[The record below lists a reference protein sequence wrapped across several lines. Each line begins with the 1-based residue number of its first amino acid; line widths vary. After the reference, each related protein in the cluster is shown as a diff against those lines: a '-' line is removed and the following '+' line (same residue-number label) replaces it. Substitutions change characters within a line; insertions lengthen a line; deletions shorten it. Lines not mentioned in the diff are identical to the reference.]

1 VTQCRKE
8 KENMFYK
15 INGRAGHGKT
25 TELVNDVQDMYDEDL
40 EIWQQSFVLI
50 TPTNKAA
57 MVLNSR
63 LEAVGLPHLAR
74 TLHSTLY
81 MWTPTNKIKTT
92 RRVRFIDPDTGKFG
106 IDDNGDPVYHTET
119 EYYMQK
125 RIKNSI
131 KNKIVFVDESSMVG
145 SEVWHDLIT
154 CGLVHE
160 IHAYGDERQLPPIER
175 LEDLEPQ
182 YQPYYRF
189 WHSYAGQVKTLTKS
203 YRHVGTLK
211 DIVDTIENSLFNG
224 KYGSD
229 IPSNLM
235 YGDNFTVH
243 CNDLTEADLL
253 REMTLADIIITPYNK
268 VRILSNII
276 CRRAIAQAT
285 GSTFNPLPIVND
297 KIIFVDAIKTVIEV
311 NGHGQNVKQIYL
323 PKNVNAVIKTI
334 RDISIND
341 NLMIIDFID
350 EMGTLHENITVSLNT
365 IMGATTNTGA
375 PRIDYAYAVTVHSS
389 QGAGWN
395 NVLFLNGHWP
405 GEDSVSLRYVG
416 ITRAQKR
423 LAVVNG
429 ITNSTESKDADRSI
443 VIRLGKMLGW
453 K

>member
-1 VTQCRKE
+1 
-8 KENMFYK
+8 MFYK

-25 TELVNDVQDMYDEDL
+25 TRLVNDIQDMYDPEL
-40 EIWQQSFVLI
+40 EIWQQPFILI

-81 MWTPTNKIKTT
+81 VWTPTTKIKTT
-92 RRVRFIDPDTGKFG
+92 RRVRFIDSNTGKFAVDQDG
-106 IDDNGDPVYHTET
+106 NPVYQTET

-125 RIKNSI
+125 RVKNSI

-145 SEVWHDLIT
+145 SDVWYDLIN
-154 CGLVHE
+154 CGLINE
-160 IHAYGDERQLPPIER
+160 IHAYGDERQLPPIEK
-175 LEDLEPQ
+175 LEDLDPQ

-189 WHSYAGQVKTLTKS
+189 WHNYNVPQCITTLTVNH
-203 YRHVGTLK
+203 RQAGTLK
-211 DIVDTIENSLFNG
+211 EIVETIETSLFSG
-224 KYGSD
+224 KYGAD

-243 CNDLTEADLL
+243 CTDLSEADLL
-253 REMTLADIIITPYNK
+253 HEMMAADIIITPYNK
-268 VRILSNII
+268 VRQLANHI

-285 GSTFNPLPIVND
+285 KNTFNPLPVIGD
-297 KIIFVDAIKTVIEV
+297 KFIFVDAIKTEEII
-311 NGHGQNVKQIYL
+311 NGQPIKQIYL
-323 PKNVNAVIKTI
+323 PKNVTATI
-334 RDISIND
+334 QAINDISIVD
-341 NLMIIDFID
+341 NLMNIDFID
-350 EMGTLHENITVSLNT
+350 EMGTLHQHITVSLNT
-365 IMGATTNTGA
+365 IMGVTTNTGA

-389 QGAGWN
+389 QGGGWK

-405 GEDSVSLRYVG
+405 GEDSTKLRYVG
-416 ITRAQKR
+416 ITRAQER
-423 LAVVNG
+423 LAVING